1 MLKVYF
7 DDLILKVKE
16 DGEEKIAI
24 ILADGSQNKMF
35 VLDENTA
42 FRPATYTDEKTF
54 ASARKARF
62 VVPMEKIN
70 RTEIGFM
77 QPFKEK
83 EVVFKIKDL
92 TQKRNNLGAKCSDA
106 SKPSICSKIGAVLN
120 QPSIYSSTQI
130 EKPELCVLLE
140 IIMRW
145 KTESRDIYY
154 FFGPERVNE
163 MKISNLHW

>member
-1 MLKVYF
+1 
-7 DDLILKVKE
+7 
-16 DGEEKIAI
+16 
-24 ILADGSQNKMF
+24 MF
-35 VLDENTA
+35 VFDENSDST

-54 ASARKARF
+54 ENHRKDRL
-62 VVPMEKIN
+62 VIPMEKIN

-77 QPFKEK
+77 HPFKEK
-83 EVVFKIKDL
+83 EIVFKIKDL

-106 SKPSICSKIGAVLN
+106 SKPSICSKIGAVLT
-120 QPSIYSSTQI
+120 QPTIYNSTQI

-145 KTESRDIYY
+145 KTESRDIHY